1 MDQDDGYSRI
11 VLVCKNCMMKL
22 FDNVSYDPQAN
33 AFYITVYHDRKVADT
48 IIRDDVMLDVDDT
61 GDIVGIEILN
71 ADKHHAMINRLL
83 LSKESI

>member
-1 MDQDDGYSRI
+1 
-11 VLVCKNCMMKL
+11 MMKL

-48 IIRDDVMLDVDDT
+48 IIRDDVMLDIDDT

-83 LSKESI
+83 LSKESIWTCVSY